1 LGQYRNSLEM
11 KRLVEPKWSVGSA
24 QEPFRLHRLYIAPA
38 SASLR
43 YCEFTKLITLVAVG
57 DGLQRERNEIGIL
70 YKTIQRS
77 AWHCLGNNYGRQ
89 ERDDLQLA
97 STQAIRLRAVERGV
111 KVLVERFPSFCLQ
124 RHHNPHVAVR
134 STYDDSTLG
143 KTVLDMCA
151 TYACL

>member
-1 LGQYRNSLEM
+1 MEM
-11 KRLVEPKWSVGSA
+11 KRLVEPKVVGRECPGSI
-24 QEPFRLHRLYIAPA
+24 PIAPA
-38 SASLR
+38 VHSARKRKPPLLQVHEIN
-43 YCEFTKLITLVAVG
+43 Y
-57 DGLQRERNEIGIL
+57 GLQRERNEIGIF

-143 KTVLDMCA
+143 KTVLDVCA